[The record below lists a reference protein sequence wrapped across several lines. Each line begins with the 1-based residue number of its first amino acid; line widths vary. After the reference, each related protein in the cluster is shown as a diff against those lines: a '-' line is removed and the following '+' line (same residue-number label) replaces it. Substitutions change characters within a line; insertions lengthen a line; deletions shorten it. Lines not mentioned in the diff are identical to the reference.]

1 MEKFKFVVSESYLGH
16 KFLLEE
22 IKLIPEKVDAIMNA
36 PLNFPSKCFIFQD
49 QLIFEKFPLFTIFFL
64 NRILFESFR

>member
-1 MEKFKFVVSESYLGH
+1 MEKFKFVVSESYLSH

-22 IKLIPEKVDAIMNA
+22 IKPFPEKVDAIMNA
-36 PLNFPSKCFIFQD
+36 PLNFPAKCFIFQD

-64 NRILFESFR
+64 NQILF